1 MTLSGILIYMK
12 TPEEMPATKHD
23 LETAVRGILAE
34 LVNGARNVTLSQED
48 YYKLMSSGVVF
59 SYPQFTSNLEVV
71 ATVSKQDYEKVKLF
85 CK

>member
-1 MTLSGILIYMK
+1 MITSGE
-12 TPEEMPATKHD
+12 TPATKHD
-23 LETAVRGILAE
+23 FVPAVRGMWEEA
-34 LVNGARNVTLSQED
+34 VKSARNVTLSQED